1 MPRTKQTKEEKVV
14 AEPRHS
20 DAYLSFKAFIDS
32 YAKQNPAKYEEK
44 KEALLEKLNQL

>member
-14 AEPRHS
+14 KKSKHS
-20 DAYLSFKAFIDS
+20 DAYLSFKSFLQL
-32 YAKQNPAKYEEK
+32 YAEQNPAKYEAK